1 MYENAAGERF
11 TIYASRATDET
22 TNMRYAAKDK
32 DGAMYWADKGVGYVV
47 AGPVDKQKLTQVARL
62 VFDQTDP
69 AGQKL

>member
-1 MYENAAGERF
+1 
-11 TIYASRATDET
+11 
-22 TNMRYAAKDK
+22 MRYAAKDK